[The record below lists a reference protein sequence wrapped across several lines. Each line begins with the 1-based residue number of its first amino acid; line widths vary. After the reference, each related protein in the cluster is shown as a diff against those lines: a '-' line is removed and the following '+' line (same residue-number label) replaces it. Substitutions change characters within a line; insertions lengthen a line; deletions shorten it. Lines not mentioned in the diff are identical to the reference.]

1 MNFVESTEF
10 QSTYFLASRE
20 HPTSLFSCFC
30 QKIEIFGAELIFSKE
45 IIFFL
50 GPQLKECNSELTP
63 PCKRGVKFPGMKWC
77 CSNHHYH
84 TNEQKN
90 YISFFHTELLYQLR
104 ICNFSKV
111 LSDKSTHWEMD
122 LCLSINYSTEYE
134 WKIN

>member
-20 HPTSLFSCFC
+20 HPTSPFSCFC

-84 TNEQKN
+84 TNEQKKL
-90 YISFFHTELLYQLR
+90 YIIFSHRIAISIKNMQFFQSLKWQKYTLRDGLVSEYKLLHR
-104 ICNFSKV
+104 IWME
-111 LSDKSTHWEMD
+111 D
-122 LCLSINYSTEYE
+122 
-134 WKIN
+134 

>member
-10 QSTYFLASRE
+10 QGTYFLASRE
-20 HPTSLFSCFC
+20 HPTSPFSCFC

-63 PCKRGVKFPGMKWC
+63 PCKRGVKFPGMLFLSPLSYKQ
-77 CSNHHYH
+77 
-84 TNEQKN
+84 TNKKN
-90 YISFFHTELLYQLR
+90 CISFFHRELLYQLR